1 MFKYEISGYYFE
13 GDERK
18 YFEEI
23 VEASDNFIAM
33 KIVLGNIMLKNSEHN
48 NNNFVKLDVIHY
60 ECL

>member
-13 GDERK
+13 GNERK
-18 YFEEI
+18 HFSEV
-23 VEASDNFIAM
+23 VEASDNVIAM
-33 KIVLGNIMLKNSEHN
+33 KIVLGNIMLNNSERN

>member
-18 YFEEI
+18 HFDEI

-33 KIVLGNIMLKNSEHN
+33 KIVLGNIMLYTKKPIS
-48 NNNFVKLDVIHY
+48 LDVIHY